1 MVILHHP
8 NARLNNQP
16 LEFEWVELAWEVL
29 AAGNDFVVA
38 LRWEVDL
45 ISAIC

>member
-1 MVILHHP
+1 MQDSTINRNTV
-8 NARLNNQP
+8 
-16 LEFEWVELAWEVL
+16 EFEWVEPAWEVL

-38 LRWEVDL
+38 IRCVLEL